1 MGPSLPGRP
10 SDERI
15 ASILRGAKTIA
26 VVGLSSDEG
35 RPSNRVAR
43 YLQDEGYRILPVNP
57 NETKVLGE
65 PAFPSLLDVPEPVDI
80 VDVFRRPEHTPAIA
94 TDSVRIGAKV
104 LWLQVGIV
112 SDEARR
118 IAIEGGMDVVM
129 DLCLLVEHQRME
141 VG

>member
-15 ASILRGAKTIA
+15 ASILCGAKTIA

-65 PAFPSLLDVPEPVDI
+65 PSFPSLLEVPEPIDI
-80 VDVFRRPEHTPAIA
+80 VDVFRRLEHTPAIA
-94 TDSVRIGAKV
+94 TESVRIGAKV

-129 DLCLLVEHQRME
+129 DLCLLVEHERME